1 MGKYSYGNLNYKYKI
16 KIDLEDLVDK
26 ILAKIGVENEEW
38 YFDDTY
44 LHIEGWDKCR
54 YKHWHCD
61 ATRYEPSED
70 ETELIGSLDDKDI
83 ELAVSDAL
91 VEFKETVSSKY
102 ISEVEIDDESFEYE
116 EDEPDPDRA
125 YDEWRDRQ
133 LEGD

>member
-26 ILAKIGVENEEW
+26 ILAKIGVESEEW

-44 LHIEGWDKCR
+44 LYIEGWDKCR

-70 ETELIGSLDDKDI
+70 ETELICSLDDKDI

-91 VEFKETVSSKY
+91 IEFKETVSSKY
-102 ISEVEIDDESFEYE
+102 ISEVEIDEESYEYE